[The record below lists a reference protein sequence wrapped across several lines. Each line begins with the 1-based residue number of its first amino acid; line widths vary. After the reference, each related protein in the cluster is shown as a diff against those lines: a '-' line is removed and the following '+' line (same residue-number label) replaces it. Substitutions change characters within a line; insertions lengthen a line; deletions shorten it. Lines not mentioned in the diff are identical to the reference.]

1 MCKTFV
7 KPTAGLSAPPP
18 PVVATPEDVF
28 TNSYQL
34 LSRSLLTSLPMVPK
48 EVVEDKV

>member
-1 MCKTFV
+1 VQDFCETNSR
-7 KPTAGLSAPPP
+7 LICSPP

-48 EVVEDKV
+48 EVVEDEV